1 MSRAYPARGLGT
13 SSATGGTFSMT
24 ALIRQRTKT
33 ASITLRTARQ
43 PRHCNNMH
51 TRRGT
56 KLATTFMYFCHF
68 VNDKFKKYS
77 ACSIR
82 LLALHNI
89 VPSSSN
95 TALHWN
101 KFII

>member
-13 SSATGGTFSMT
+13 SSATGSTFSMT

-68 VNDKFKKYS
+68 VNDKFKNIQHAAYV
-77 ACSIR
+77 CWLYIILFLVHLT
-82 LLALHNI
+82 LLCTGTSL
-89 VPSSSN
+89 
-95 TALHWN
+95 
-101 KFII
+101 